1 MAPSAKH
8 FPFLLFFA
16 LLSSSLH
23 SHARE
28 SYFFNKATTATAATT
43 TTTTNNNAKETRVEE
58 AMPNKSNV
66 QEQDPNFIP
75 DTQSGYGL
83 YGQNSEIESFE
94 PYTTPASS
102 NNNDNNYYK
111 NEAYV
116 SDPQGMVSD
125 TRFMDGRYTTTAAAK
140 TTSGPPYTTTTSS
153 NNNNYYKNEAVNDP
167 QGVSDTRFMDRSYTT
182 TTATSGTPYTATNLP
197 YKTESGES
205 YPTTTTNDDNNNYY
219 NKEAYVSDPH
229 EGMSQDTR
237 FMDRGYTTSTAAA
250 SSNNYY
256 NNGGGRNYNTQQQ
269 GMSDTRFLENG
280 RYYYDI
286 NSEENYR
293 NGYQNSRRVNH
304 NNRGYYGNY
313 NGNSMEGYQNQ
324 DDQFQESEAEEYVP

>member
-28 SYFFNKATTATAATT
+28 SYYFNKAAATT
-43 TTTTNNNAKETRVEE
+43 AATNNNAKETIVEE

-83 YGQNSEIESFE
+83 YGTNQPSEIESFE
-94 PYTTPASS
+94 PYTTAAS
-102 NNNDNNYYK
+102 NNNDDNNYYK

-116 SDPQGMVSD
+116 SDPQGRVSD

-205 YPTTTTNDDNNNYY
+205 YPTTTINDDNNNNNYY

-229 EGMSQDTR
+229 EGMSHDTR
-237 FMDRGYTTSTAAA
+237 FMDRGYTTTAAA
-250 SSNNYY
+250 SN

-324 DDQFQESEAEEYVP
+324 DDQFQESEAEYVP

>member
-28 SYFFNKATTATAATT
+28 SYYFFNKATATP
-43 TTTTNNNAKETRVEE
+43 TNNNAKETIVEE

-66 QEQDPNFIP
+66 REQDPNFIP

-83 YGQNSEIESFE
+83 YGQNSGGRHAAATNQPSEIESFE
-94 PYTTPASS
+94 PYTTTASN

-111 NEAYV
+111 NEGEAYV

-125 TRFMDGRYTTTAAAK
+125 TRFMDGRYTTT
-140 TTSGPPYTTTTSS
+140 TSS
-153 NNNNYYKNEAVNDP
+153 SNNNYYKNEAVNDP
-167 QGVSDTRFMDRSYTT
+167 QGVSDKRFMDRSYTT
-182 TTATSGTPYTATNLP
+182 TTATSGTPYTANNLP

-205 YPTTTTNDDNNNYY
+205 YPTTTINEDNNNYY

-229 EGMSQDTR
+229 EGMSHDTR
-237 FMDRGYTTSTAAA
+237 FMDRGYTTTAAT
-250 SSNNYY
+250 SS
-256 NNGGGRNYNTQQQ
+256 NNGGGRNYNPQQQ

-324 DDQFQESEAEEYVP
+324 DDQFQESEAEYVP

>member
-28 SYFFNKATTATAATT
+28 SYFFNKATAAA
-43 TTTTNNNAKETRVEE
+43 TNNNAKETIVEE

-75 DTQSGYGL
+75 DSTQSGYGL
-83 YGQNSEIESFE
+83 YGTNQPSEIESFE
-94 PYTTPASS
+94 PYTT
-102 NNNDNNYYK
+102 
-111 NEAYV
+111 
-116 SDPQGMVSD
+116 
-125 TRFMDGRYTTTAAAK
+125 AA
-140 TTSGPPYTTTTSS
+140 SS

-205 YPTTTTNDDNNNYY
+205 YPTTTINDNNNNNYY

-229 EGMSQDTR
+229 EGMSHDTR
-237 FMDRGYTTSTAAA
+237 FMDRGYTTTAAA
-250 SSNNYY
+250 SSNN
-256 NNGGGRNYNTQQQ
+256 GGGRNYITQQQ

-324 DDQFQESEAEEYVP
+324 DDQFQESEAEYVPWASPVHLCHVMFAQLFLFPIYCG

>member
-1 MAPSAKH
+1 
-8 FPFLLFFA
+8 
-16 LLSSSLH
+16 
-23 SHARE
+23 
-28 SYFFNKATTATAATT
+28 
-43 TTTTNNNAKETRVEE
+43 
-58 AMPNKSNV
+58 MPNKSNV
-66 QEQDPNFIP
+66 QEQDPNFTP

-83 YGQNSEIESFE
+83 YGQNSGRHAAATNQPSEIESFE
-94 PYTTPASS
+94 PYTTTASN

-111 NEAYV
+111 NEEYV
-116 SDPQGMVSD
+116 SDPQGMVSE
-125 TRFMDGRYTTTAAAK
+125 TRFMDGRY
-140 TTSGPPYTTTTSS
+140 TTTSS

-167 QGVSDTRFMDRSYTT
+167 QGVSDPRFMDRSYTT
-182 TTATSGTPYTATNLP
+182 TTDTNLP
-197 YKTESGES
+197 YKTGTGES
-205 YPTTTTNDDNNNYY
+205 YPSTTINDDNNNNYY

-237 FMDRGYTTSTAAA
+237 FMDRGYTTTAAA
-250 SSNNYY
+250 SS

-293 NGYQNSRRVNH
+293 NGYQYQNSRRVNH

-324 DDQFQESEAEEYVP
+324 NDQFQGSEAEYVP